1 MAPHSS
7 PVRARYGLFLWVQ
20 TLIYILHRLLQ
31 WCMQHHAIG
40 ICIMLMY
47 MLHHVCVGGG
57 VGGWGWG
64 GWGGWGGGGVGW
76 GNILQMVFFLRP
88 RWCMYVAGPHLIDI
102 IAQVC
107 RLSCTLSGDSVLS
120 QSTGLHNAV
129 LSESANEI
137 LDKISLCVLTHVRP
151 GKIFSIVTWWLR

>member
-57 VGGWGWG
+57 VGVGV
-64 GWGGWGGGGVGW
+64 GGGGQYTSNG
-76 GNILQMVFFLRP
+76 FFLRP

-151 GKIFSIVTWWLR
+151 GKIFSIATWWLR